1 MCGSRIGLLLAGA
14 SLLVSCGFEPK
25 QVDNGRPPAPTGGNS
40 GAAPAPA
47 GTGGAAGGPAAPQP
61 PGGTGGSAG
70 APGAGGSGGAP
81 RVDAG
86 RRDGRAPDAGARP
99 ADAGRGADR
108 PAAADVGAPARA
120 IPPTGYSCPAGPFG
134 DPLPANR
141 TATLIK
147 ANAGSLEGP
156 LWLAEQDA
164 LVFCVVSGV
173 PGMGRIDK
181 YVPATSTFSTFAMGV
196 DVAGLALS
204 PMGAIVAASFDSRNL
219 TQFNPGTAARSSIP
233 GTNVYNGKPFNQ
245 TNDLVVRSDGNIYF
259 TDTNYRQDGRPGQ
272 ETTAYYR
279 YSPAGQITRLGAGP
293 QPNGIALAPD
303 GRVLYVSSSEG
314 DPVRRFVLDEDGGV
328 VGTPTV
334 FTNAGSDG
342 MAIDCAG
349 NVYITTGGTVRV
361 LAPDGRVI
369 GSIMGLGGSTVSNA
383 AFGGPDRK
391 TLFITT
397 ASALYRIELN
407 VPGFPS

>member
-1 MCGSRIGLLLAGA
+1 MTQTTRGFLTLSVASLLLACTPVVDKGPSGGGGAGA
-14 SLLVSCGFEPK
+14 SGGSGGGAV
-25 QVDNGRPPAPTGGNS
+25 PAPSAGAGASGGS
-40 GAAPAPA
+40 GG
-47 GTGGAAGGPAAPQP
+47 GTGS
-61 PGGTGGSAG
+61 GGTGGG
-70 APGAGGSGGAP
+70 ARP
-81 RVDAG
+81 VDAG
-86 RRDGRAPDAGARP
+86 RRDGAGRAADGGARDVGRARDAAGAGDRAAM
-99 ADAGRGADR
+99 ADAGPSAR
-108 PAAADVGAPARA
+108 P
-120 IPPTGYSCPAGPFG
+120 IPPTGFTCPAGPFG

-147 ANAGSLEGP
+147 AAAGSLEGP
-156 LWLAEQDA
+156 LWLADQNA

-173 PGMGRIDK
+173 ARMGRIDK
-181 YVPATSTFSTFAMGV
+181 YVPATNQFSTFAMGV

-204 PMGAIVAASFDSRNL
+204 PRGAIVAASFDSRNL
-219 TQFNPGTAARSSIP
+219 TQFDPASGMRTSIP
-233 GTNVYNGKPFNQ
+233 GSDSYMGKPFNQ

-279 YSPAGQITRLGAGP
+279 FSPAGQVTRLGMGP
-293 QPNGIALAPD
+293 QPNGIALSPD
-303 GRVLYVSSSEG
+303 GHVLYVSSSEG
-314 DPVRRFVLDEDGGV
+314 DPVRRFVLDDDGAP
-328 VGTPTV
+328 VGAPTV

-349 NVYITTGGTVRV
+349 NVYITTAGTVRV
-361 LAPDGRVI
+361 LAPDGRVL
-369 GSIMGLGGSTVSNA
+369 GSIMGLGTGTVSNA

-397 ASALYRIELN
+397 NNSLYKIDLN